1 MTPSGRESGQTLG
14 IVLLPEWDDRLPWRK
29 KFGSISTIEILRG
42 SADTGLA
49 VVSATAA
56 SEPTKTDLQAAWKA
70 RAGQSAD
77 PVLIAV
83 SYRHNGQGLVALLG
97 PDKDAVPVSALERA
111 MAERL
116 IEHALQIDSP
126 TGLHA
131 EMRRRLST
139 LQNGLG
145 LGFRNEGLFATH
157 VLNQQPSQPNWAN
170 LCSRSAPLL
179 SKRGEELLKQL
190 HYSLEAVPDGVILRE
205 ATGGHRRAAAILL
218 SEDESF
224 DNPLS
229 RFQGSNAVTHGLAL
243 ARRESVPW
251 LIVLGGSVAR
261 LFPVDPDLGVGRK
274 GQTQTYIEIDLD
286 LLTDSTAGF
295 LTLFF
300 APESLAQGGRVW
312 TLLAESSKYATGL
325 SERLRDRIYADVIPP
340 LSVAVANRNRVTDL
354 PLEDQK
360 SALDDAYHQTMI
372 ILFRLLFVAYAE
384 DRGLLPLDINDAY
397 TSNALKTL
405 ARRILDDPEQV
416 FAEKSTSF
424 WADLVQIWDVIDS
437 GDLEGMGVPAYNGG
451 LFSRDAEKYALG
463 AAVYELRLTNN
474 QIGPVLRGLLID
486 ITPDGILGLVDF
498 RSLDVREFG
507 TIYEGL
513 LASGLG
519 IASTNL
525 TVDSAETFIPASDAD
540 KVLVP
545 AGSVY
550 FHSLSGSRKATGS
563 YFTKPFAVQHL
574 LDQALEP
581 AITEHLNRLQA
592 LMDKGA
598 TTSAAEALFEF
609 RVADLSM
616 GSAHFLVAAIDR
628 IEARFSE
635 FLILNPLP
643 EVAVEL
649 HTLRTTAAR
658 QLGVLPE
665 DSGIDDG
672 MLLRRQIA
680 RRCIYGIDINEI
692 AVELARLAVWI
703 HTFVAGLPL
712 SFLNHGLIHGNSLTG
727 VGTLGEIIEAIQ
739 DADERETKR
748 IGIQSADYFDGALQ
762 GFFLRASTHLNELA
776 ALVDASV
783 ADVAHASAVQKAIE
797 VSLKPL
803 AALCDLITAER
814 TTRHLSSK
822 DPSKIKLF
830 AGGGSLL
837 LANDANSLEQAVL
850 THPHLERSRSIAK
863 CVNATHLAV
872 AFPEVFRRDRP
883 GFDVILGNPP
893 WEKLHVA
900 EDSWWG
906 LRFPGLLS
914 MSQVEKNEAIS
925 RYHAQRPDLVAEYE
939 ADVGRTSSQA
949 RVVSAGPYPGIGD
962 AHLDLASAFC
972 WRFWHQVRTRG
983 RIGVVLPRAA
993 LSGAAT
999 AEWRKSVFAG
1009 GSIADLT
1016 TLSNSA
1022 RWAFDMEPRYTIALV
1037 TLLKGGQDH
1046 GVTLRGPFSSAT
1058 EYELGMAAGGSGTAT
1073 VDASTISSWS
1083 GSAAIPLILALDVD
1097 VFAAM
1102 KSHPQ
1107 FDAEV
1112 GSWRFR
1118 PVQGDANATKEK
1130 RFYDFNLSTP
1140 KASHKLPVWTGG
1152 TFNLWSPGSGE
1163 PYAYADP
1170 SVLIPFLIE
1179 KRRNQVNSKASAFH
1193 EMPTEWV
1200 ADDSTL
1206 PMHSPR
1212 IAFRDVTNRTN
1223 TRTMICAL
1231 IPGGIALVH
1240 TAPYLLLSRGTAR
1253 DEAYLLGILSS
1264 IPFDW
1269 IARKFTELHMT
1280 FELLNSFPIPRVDH
1294 ASGFLLNDSGE
1305 PLSKT
1310 DLRPVEKRL
1319 IEISGRLAAVDSRY
1333 NAWAKVVGVQVGSVK
1348 TAVEKQDLIAE
1359 VDALVSLLYVL
1370 SEDQVNK
1377 MFASFHRGWKYE
1389 TRLESVLTHYRF
1401 WQTQISQGV

>member
-1 MTPSGRESGQTLG
+1 MTRGSEASPSNGTTD
-14 IVLLPEWDDRLPWRK
+14 LLPEWDDRLPWKK

-42 SADTGLA
+42 SPDTGLA
-49 VVSATAA
+49 VVSATAS

-131 EMRRRLST
+131 EMRRRLVT

-157 VLNQQPSQPNWAN
+157 VLNQQPNQPNWAS

-179 SKRGEELLKQL
+179 SQRGPELLRQL
-190 HYSLEAVPDGVILRE
+190 HYSIEAVPDGVVLRE
-205 ATGGHRRAAAILL
+205 ATGGHRRAAAVLL
-218 SEDESF
+218 TEDESF

-229 RFQGSNAVTHGLAL
+229 RFHGSNAVTHGLAL

-261 LFPVDPDLGVGRK
+261 LFPVDPDIGVGRK

-340 LSVAVANRNRVTDL
+340 LSVAVANKNKVTDL
-354 PLEDQK
+354 PLENQK
-360 SALDDAYHQTMI
+360 SGLDDAYHQTMI

-405 ARRILDDPEQV
+405 ARRILDDPEQA
-416 FAEKSTSF
+416 FAEKSTSI
-424 WADLVQIWDVIDS
+424 WADLVQVWDVIDT

-451 LFSRDAEKYALG
+451 LFSRDTDKYALG
-463 AAVYELRLTNN
+463 AAVYDLRLTNN

-486 ITPDGILGLVDF
+486 TTPDGVLGLVDF

-525 TVDSAETFIPASDAD
+525 TVDSAETFIPASDTD

-581 AITEHLNRLQA
+581 AITEHLNRIRA

-598 TTSAAEALFEF
+598 TTSAAEALFAF

-635 FLILNPLP
+635 FLTLKPLP

-658 QLGVLPE
+658 QLGIPTE

-680 RRCIYGIDINEI
+680 RRCIYGIDITEI

-703 HTFVAGLPL
+703 HTFVPGLPL

-727 VGTLGEIIEAIQ
+727 VGTLEEVVAEIQEA
-739 DADERETKR
+739 ELRETKR
-748 IGIQSADYFDGALQ
+748 VGMQSSFFFESALQ
-762 GFFLRASTHLNELA
+762 GFLMRASTHLDELG
-776 ALVDASV
+776 ALADASI

-797 VSLKPL
+797 VSLQPL

-814 TTRHLSSK
+814 TTRHLPAK
-822 DPSKIKLF
+822 DPNKINLF
-830 AGGGSLL
+830 AGGAELL
-837 LANDANSLEQAVL
+837 TAVDAATLEQAVL
-850 THPHLERSRSIAK
+850 NHPDLERSRGIARS
-863 CVNATHLAV
+863 VRATHIAV

-893 WEKLHVA
+893 WEKMKVEEHG
-900 EDSWWG
+900 WWA
-906 LRFPGLLS
+906 LRFPGLRS
-914 MSQVEKNEAIS
+914 MSQQDKNAALETYRSA
-925 RYHAQRPDLVAEYE
+925 RPDLVEEFETDLA
-939 ADVGRTSSQA
+939 AAKFTSGILT
-949 RVVSAGPYPGIGD
+949 AGPYPGIGASD
-962 AHLDLASAFC
+962 VDLFAAFC
-972 WRFWHQVRTRG
+972 WRFWHEARDGG
-983 RIGVVLPRAA
+983 RIGVVLPRNAM
-993 LSGAAT
+993 SGAAT
-999 AEWRKSVFAG
+999 GEWRKSVLAG
-1009 GSIADLT
+1009 GSITDLT
-1016 TLSNSA
+1016 TLTNSA
-1022 RWAFDMEPRYTIALV
+1022 RWAFDMEPRYTIALL
-1037 TLLKGGQDH
+1037 TLLKGGPSH
-1046 GVTLRGPFSSAT
+1046 EVNLRGPFSSAD
-1058 EYELGMAAGGSGTAT
+1058 EYSLGMTDGVVNTAK
-1073 VDASTISSWS
+1073 VDANTIISWS
-1083 GSAAIPLILALDVD
+1083 NSAAVPLIPATEVD
-1097 VFAAM
+1097 VFATM
-1102 KSHPQ
+1102 RLHPNL
-1107 FDAEV
+1107 DAEI
-1112 GSWRFR
+1112 GFWKFR
-1118 PVQGDANATKEK
+1118 PMRELDTSKEK
-1130 RFYDFNLSTP
+1130 RFYDFDLAAPKSTH
-1140 KASHKLPVWTGG
+1140 SLPVWTGG

-1170 SVLIPFLIE
+1170 SALIPFFLE

-1193 EMPTEWV
+1193 EMPSSWV
-1200 ADDSTL
+1200 EDDSTL

-1212 IAFRDVTNRTN
+1212 IAFRDVCRATD

-1231 IPGGIALVH
+1231 VPGGSALVEK
-1240 TAPYLLLSRGTAR
+1240 APYLLRQRGTER
-1253 DEAYLLGILSS
+1253 DEAFLLGVLASF
-1264 IPFDW
+1264 PFDW
-1269 IARKFTELHMT
+1269 FARRFVEMKMSYEI
-1280 FELLNSFPIPRVDH
+1280 LNSFPVPRVDPVT
-1294 ASGFLLNDSGE
+1294 GFPLNTAGE
-1305 PLSKT
+1305 PLNTT
-1310 DLRPVEKRL
+1310 DLRSVEKRL

-1389 TRLESVLTHYRF
+1389 TRLESVLTHYRA
-1401 WQTQISQGV
+1401 WQTRISQGV